1 MGSVTV
7 LKNSSVSID
16 LAIDYRDNGWTISN
30 GVATHSSCNSG
41 LIKLNGYPFK
51 VGVPN
56 IFRYVVSGYSSGGVN
71 INVGGQSGATD
82 TSNGEKVVVITPTNA
97 DDEISFYS
105 DGNLSVQLLEVYTD
119 TASTNGTA
127 LYFSEPNNRW
137 TMYSSIRPDF
147 MLKFITGF
155 YMWQNGVLWESHT
168 NPTHNNFFGI
178 QYPSIITFYV
188 NLEPTVV
195 KNFFSIREKSNKV
208 WSVTDVEILESYGKP
223 NGQRSRIK
231 SGNFKHL
238 QGDYFADFLRDMND
252 SRFNTELDALMRGAL
267 LQGNVAKITIENK
280 DNTEVRLLSVDVILS
295 KQEYTY

>member
-16 LAIDYRDNGWTISN
+16 LAIDYRDNGWTISG
-30 GVATHSSCNSG
+30 GVATHSACNSG
-41 LIKLNGYPFK
+41 LIKLNGFPFK

-56 IFRYVVSGYSSGGVN
+56 VFRYVVSGYVSGGVN
-71 INVGGQSGATD
+71 INVGAQSGATD
-82 TSNGEKVVVITPTNA
+82 TSNGVKFVTLTPNTVN
-97 DDEISFYS
+97 DQISFYS
-105 DGNLSVQLLEVYTD
+105 DGNLSVELLEVYTD
-119 TASTNGTA
+119 TFEETA
-127 LYFSEPNNRW
+127 VAMYFSEPNNRW

-147 MLKFITGF
+147 MLKFITSF
-155 YMWQNGVLWESHT
+155 YMWQNGVLWELHT
-168 NPTHNNFFGI
+168 NPAHNNFFGV

-208 WSVTDVEILESYGKP
+208 WAVTDVEIMESYGKP

-238 QGDYFADFLRDMND
+238 MGDYFADFLRDQND
-252 SRFNTELDALMRGAL
+252 PRFANKLDALMRGAL
-267 LQGNVAKITIENK
+267 LQGNVAKITIENN
-280 DNTEVRLLSVDVILS
+280 DETEVRLLSVDVIVS